1 MKQLGPK
8 GNEYAVRWTVKMTS
22 SQPEYGYDYWQFHTS
37 LRHMDINA
45 DLKSIMDEVFTW
57 GFYTWE

>member
-22 SQPEYGYDYWQFHTS
+22 SQPEYGYEYLQFHTS

-45 DLKSIMDEVFTW
+45 DLKSIMDEVFT
-57 GFYTWE
+57 